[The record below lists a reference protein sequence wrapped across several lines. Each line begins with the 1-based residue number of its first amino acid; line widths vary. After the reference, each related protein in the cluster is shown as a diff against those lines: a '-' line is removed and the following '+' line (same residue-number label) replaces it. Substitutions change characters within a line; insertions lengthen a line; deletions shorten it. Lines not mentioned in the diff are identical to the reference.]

1 MKRVAIGGLKKRVTI
16 LKQVRTSDGQG
27 GFTETWQEVG
37 TVWAAI
43 EPISGREYYEAM
55 QLASDVT
62 HRVRMR
68 YMDLTPHEKIKYDDR
83 VFDII
88 AVIDVNMEHRELEV
102 LCNERT

>member
-16 LKQVRTSDGQG
+16 LKQVRVSDGQG
-27 GFTETWQEVG
+27 GFTETWQEAG

>member
-16 LKQVRTSDGQG
+16 LKQVRVSDGQG

>member
-1 MKRVAIGGLKKRVTI
+1 VKKVTVGGLKKRVTI
-16 LKQVRTSDGQG
+16 LKQVRVSDGQG
-27 GFTETWQEVG
+27 GFTETWQEAG

>member
-1 MKRVAIGGLKKRVTI
+1 VKKVTVGGLKKRVTI
-16 LKQVRTSDGQG
+16 LKQVPVSDGQG
-27 GFTETWQEVG
+27 GFTETWQEAG

>member
-1 MKRVAIGGLKKRVTI
+1 MKKVTVGGLKKRVTI
-16 LKQVRTSDGQG
+16 LKQVRVSDGQG

>member
-16 LKQVRTSDGQG
+16 LEQVHTSDGQG

-55 QLASDVT
+55 QLSNDVT